1 MVPLFWVSKTLKP
14 SISWSVV
21 PAGLNPSAR
30 RAIFVNESNDT
41 TPVAIVLL
49 FIKDVKKGRI

>member
-1 MVPLFWVSKTLKP
+1 MVPLFWESKALKP

-30 RAIFVNESNDT
+30 RAIFVNESNET
-41 TPVAIVLL
+41 TPVAIY
-49 FIKDVKKGRI
+49 